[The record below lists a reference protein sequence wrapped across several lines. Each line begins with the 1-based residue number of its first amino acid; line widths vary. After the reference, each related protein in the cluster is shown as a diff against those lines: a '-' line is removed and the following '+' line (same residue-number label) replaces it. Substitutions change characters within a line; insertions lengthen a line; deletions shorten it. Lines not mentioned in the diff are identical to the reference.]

1 MIDRLRR
8 ECCQISA
15 AYVILTSPVEQASK
29 EKRGEE
35 VKKGGGVPFSPS
47 PPLPLF
53 FATATQATGEFCAQK
68 NEGLLESLVLTW
80 RIQRVV
86 RGGLNGNEN
95 NVVVVFTF

>member
-35 VKKGGGVPFSPS
+35 VKKGGGGALFSLSPS
-47 PPLPLF
+47 SSLF
-53 FATATQATGEFCAQK
+53 CDRYAGYRWILRPKKWRTFRKPSINMKNSKGCA
-68 NEGLLESLVLTW
+68 
-80 RIQRVV
+80 
-86 RGGLNGNEN
+86 RG
-95 NVVVVFTF
+95 VKW